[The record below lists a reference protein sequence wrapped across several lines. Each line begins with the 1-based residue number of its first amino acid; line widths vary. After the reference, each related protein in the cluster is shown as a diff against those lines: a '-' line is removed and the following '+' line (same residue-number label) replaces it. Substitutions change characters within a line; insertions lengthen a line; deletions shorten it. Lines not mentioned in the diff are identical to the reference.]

1 MFLLQHSIVYHVI
14 YYFFTALIVLLI
26 ARWILS
32 LFRLSD
38 SNPIMLFLMRCTD
51 PLVVPIR
58 RRIPPVGGFLDVSW
72 IFAFVAIYIV
82 RALLLQALPAG
93 W

>member
-1 MFLLQHSIVYHVI
+1 MFLLQHFILYNI
-14 YYFFTALIVLLI
+14 INYFFTALIILLI

-32 LFRLSD
+32 MFRLSD

-51 PLVVPIR
+51 PLIMPIR
-58 RRIPPVGGFLDVSW
+58 RRIPPVGFLDMSW
-72 IFAFVAIYIV
+72 IFAFVAILIM
-82 RALLLQALPAG
+82 RTLLLQALPAG

>member
-1 MFLLQHSIVYHVI
+1 MFLLQHSILYHVI

-51 PLVVPIR
+51 PLIVPIR
-58 RRIPPVGGFLDVSW
+58 RRIPPLAFLDISW
-72 IFAFVAIYIV
+72 SFAFVAILIM